1 MEVLL
6 ETRHTG
12 SDSVKPTFAFAA
24 KSSKLESYP
33 VKIIYQKDNHFVLH
47 ISKVPE
53 DYSVIGLFVKE
64 IRDQKILESEARD
77 KLFAEKEQS
86 IQQLF

>member
-1 MEVLL
+1 M
-6 ETRHTG
+6 
-12 SDSVKPTFAFAA
+12 
-24 KSSKLESYP
+24 
-33 VKIIYQKDNHFVLH
+33 KIIYQKDNHFVLH

-77 KLFAEKEQS
+77 KLFAEKGAVDPAAILELPKPKEK
-86 IQQLF
+86 IIVGDYRK